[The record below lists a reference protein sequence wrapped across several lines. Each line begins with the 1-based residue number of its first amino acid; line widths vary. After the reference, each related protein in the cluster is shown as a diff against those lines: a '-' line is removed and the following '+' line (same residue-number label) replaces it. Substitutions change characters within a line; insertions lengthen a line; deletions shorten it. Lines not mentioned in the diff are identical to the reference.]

1 MEKRAMKK
9 EKKYVLELNQ
19 KQAELLSWALDTF
32 PRLIEGQDH
41 AYQDLLESAWERRCK
56 EATGSSM
63 DDEFEGGWYKMRE
76 DAETFCKEIKRR
88 FWDLAPNT
96 DYGIH
101 YDESADILW
110 DIYQAL
116 RHEIWKNR
124 PEPKSHITVDASPA
138 TQFGCEPLAK
148 VTSKDE

>member
-1 MEKRAMKK
+1 MKN

-56 EATGSSM
+56 KATGSSM
-63 DDEFEGGWYKMRE
+63 DDEFEGGWHKMRE

-88 FWDLAPNT
+88 FWNLAPNAN
-96 DYGIH
+96 YGIH
-101 YDESADILW
+101 YDESSDILW
-110 DIYQAL
+110 DIYQTL
-116 RHEIWKNR
+116 RYEIWKNR
-124 PEPKSHITVDASPA
+124 PEPKSHITVSAFPA
-138 TQFGCEPLAK
+138 TQFGKEPLVK